1 MGPDDGREARGRAGA
16 RPRPGVRPARG
27 PGGGA
32 LRRAGAGLPAVSAAD
47 DLRQRKAELERRLE
61 RCGAVPGRDRAGS
74 WQVSARLPSDLVR
87 EWLALEAELAAER
100 EC

>member
-1 MGPDDGREARGRAGA
+1 M
-16 RPRPGVRPARG
+16 
-27 PGGGA
+27 
-32 LRRAGAGLPAVSAAD
+32 SAAD

-74 WQVSARLPSDLVR
+74 WQVSARLPSDLVL

-100 EC
+100 ECRPGCRQGDRCRSRGAGSGPRRAGRRDR